1 MEASMIETEFLKEAA
16 GELRRYREMA
26 EKSLAQVS
34 DEDFF
39 RQVDPE
45 SNSIAVIVKHC
56 AGNMRSRWTDFLT
69 TDGDKP
75 DRDRDGEFVMEEP
88 DERAALE
95 ARWNEAWRLTFAG
108 LETLTAADMDKQVR
122 MRGESQTMVRAI
134 MRFIVHLAYHV
145 GQIAFIAKHFSG
157 ARWQTLTVPRNKT
170 RLSTK
175 KQGVSK
181 H

>member
-1 MEASMIETEFLKEAA
+1 MIETEFLAEAA
-16 GELRRYREMA
+16 GELRRYRDMA
-26 EKSLAQVS
+26 EKALAQVS

-45 SNSIAVIVKHC
+45 SNSIAIIMKHC

-88 DERAALE
+88 DDRASIV
-95 ARWNEAWRLTFAG
+95 ARWNEGWRMAFDG
-108 LETLTAADMDKQVR
+108 LQGLTAADMEKQVR
-122 MRGESQTMVRAI
+122 MRGQSESMVRAI
-134 MRFIVHLAYHV
+134 MRHVVHLTYHV

-157 ARWQTLTVPRNKT
+157 AQWKTLTIPRNRA

-175 KQGVSK
+175 KAGGTARR
-181 H
+181 